1 MSQNSPKLAIMLT
14 LEQTRES
21 LNDPTLSDEEVL
33 EIRDQLYSLAEIIY
47 EQWQVDMAKK
57 KKLRLEEKTQLEN
70 LPS

>member
-1 MSQNSPKLAIMLT
+1 MLT
-14 LEQTRES
+14 LEKTRES

-47 EQWQVDMAKK
+47 EQWQADMAKK

>member
-1 MSQNSPKLAIMLT
+1 MLT
-14 LEQTRES
+14 LEKTRES

-57 KKLRLEEKTQLEN
+57 KKLRLEEKTQSEN
-70 LPS
+70 VPTNGPEYPR

>member
-1 MSQNSPKLAIMLT
+1 MLT
-14 LEQTRES
+14 LEKTRES

>member
-1 MSQNSPKLAIMLT
+1 MLT

>member
-1 MSQNSPKLAIMLT
+1 MLT

-47 EQWQVDMAKK
+47 EKWQQDKK
-57 KKLRLEEKTQLEN
+57 AGKLPVQQARDI
-70 LPS
+70 PAS